1 MACGFSLVPL
11 AACTAAAA
19 KILHRLGK
27 APSSGV
33 CTAGATGGDRLFQP
47 RRAPSRFPGNSS
59 ASERAGGLSRRK
71 ERSNDA
77 WSPRFAPGR
86 RGLWIAVVRGLP
98 YRPCHEGMWAE
109 SV

>member
-1 MACGFSLVPL
+1 MACRLSPVPL
-11 AACTAAAA
+11 AACTAAGAA

-27 APSSGV
+27 SAFLW
-33 CTAGATGGDRLFQP
+33 RLHC
-47 RRAPSRFPGNSS
+47 RRYGR
-59 ASERAGGLSRRK
+59 RSRRK

-77 WSPRFAPGR
+77 RSPRFAPGR